1 MIRYRIYTED
11 VNRDRIVEIVR
22 KYFDS
27 FTLFFGRGYWKGG
40 SENSLVIEI
49 IAEKAA
55 MDVRSI
61 CAEINRVN
69 KQECCM
75 VTREKVGAKLI

>member
-1 MIRYRIYTED
+1 MVRYRIYTED

-27 FTLFFGRGYWKGG
+27 FTLFSATGYWKSG
-40 SENSLVIEI
+40 EEDSLVIEI
-49 IAEKAA
+49 IVEKGA

-61 CAEINRVN
+61 CMEINKTN
-69 KQECCM
+69 GQECCM